1 MAMATYSTLCDPN
14 HSGMELCEEF
24 INEILLAT
32 VFGIATLPTEYS
44 AKLYMCCSNKLYVH

>member
-1 MAMATYSTLCDPN
+1 MAMTTYSTLCDPN

-24 INEILLAT
+24 INEMLLAM

-44 AKLYMCCSNKLYVH
+44 AKLYMCCSKLCIH